1 VVEIRG
7 LRTGRKLE
15 GNREKDSEG
24 VTMPKYMF
32 KAHYGSKGAAGVLS
46 QGGASRRDAVEKAA
60 KSVGG
65 SLDSF
70 YFAFGGTDAFVV
82 VDLPDNATAATLA
95 LTVSSSGVVGVET
108 AVLIDPDDLVPGGSG
123 SPEYRAPG
131 A

>member
-1 VVEIRG
+1 
-7 LRTGRKLE
+7 
-15 GNREKDSEG
+15 
-24 VTMPKYMF
+24 MPKYLIE
-32 KAHYGSKGAAGVLS
+32 GSYSAEGAEGVRS
-46 QGGASRRDAVEKAA
+46 NGGSARRDAVAEM
-60 KSVGG
+60 VQGLGG
-65 SLDSF
+65 QVESF

-108 AVLIDPDDLVPGGSG
+108 AVLIDPDDLVAGGSG